1 MAPSLNKV
9 MLMGNITRDIEL
21 RHTPSNLAVA
31 TVGMAMNHRWRT
43 PEGEQ
48 KEDVTFV
55 DCDAWGKTAE
65 LIAQYFSKGRP
76 IMIEG
81 RLKLD
86 TWQDKKTIE
95 NRSKLKVVI
104 ENFYFVDS
112 KPGSGGGQGGGEG
125 GGASASGGGWS
136 PRQSTQPRQ
145 SQPAAAATAP

>member
-1 MAPSLNKV
+1 MASSLNKV

-31 TVGMAMNHRWRT
+31 TIGMAMNHRWRT

-65 LIAQYFSKGRP
+65 LIAQYFAKGRP

-86 TWQDKKTIE
+86 TWQDKKTNE

-112 KPGSGGGQGGGEG
+112 KPGGG
-125 GGASASGGGWS
+125 GGANGGDGAGASSAGGGWA
-136 PRQSTQPRQ
+136 PRQNAPPRP
-145 SQPAAAATAP
+145 SGS